1 MLGKTMYMWNK
12 GRGIIKQPVDV
23 GDVVSGVVEA
33 FKDRSDVIVKMFVSC
48 TYMCYLCV
56 FFVNCESTK

>member
-1 MLGKTMYMWNK
+1 MWNK

-33 FKDRSDVIVKMFVSC
+33 FKDPDAAGKV
-48 TYMCYLCV
+48 YQCV
-56 FFVNCESTK
+56 G